1 MSILMF
7 KWINFQE
14 EINMSSGGGGGGG
27 APADTTNVQT
37 IREAPEIEARRLG
50 LMDEAAK
57 LAGKQLGLPAFQVA
71 GLSAAEQAGITQ
83 ARTGVGSGLPSI
95 QAAEQAA
102 SQFGTQATQAAAL
115 DPSSQQFQ
123 QYLNPYQSYIV
134 DEINRQAQQGQQRV
148 AQQAISA
155 GAFGGGREGVQRA
168 EAERARL
175 SEIGLAQGRAFQGA
189 LGAFQQGQ
197 QLQAQTALSAGQLGA
212 QTGIAAGQARMGQQA
227 QDIQGLM
234 AAGGLERGV
243 EQAKLEA
250 ERQTKLQDIT
260 DPYQRISFVSDIQR
274 GAPSTQTTVAQ
285 GFAPTAS
292 PFAQAVGT
300 GIGAYA
306 ALAPR

>member
-1 MSILMF
+1 
-7 KWINFQE
+7 
-14 EINMSSGGGGGGG
+14 MSSGGGGGGG

-83 ARTGVGSGLPSI
+83 AQTGVGSGLPSI
-95 QAAEQAA
+95 QAAE
-102 SQFGTQATQAAAL
+102 QAAAL

-260 DPYQRISFVSDIQR
+260 DPYQRLSFVSDIQR

-306 ALAPR
+306 ALAPK

>member
-1 MSILMF
+1 
-7 KWINFQE
+7 
-14 EINMSSGGGGGGG
+14 MSSGGGGGGG

-57 LAGKQLGLPAFQVA
+57 LAGTPLGLPSFQVA
-71 GLSAAEQAGITQ
+71 GLSAAETQGITQ
-83 ARTGVGSGLPSI
+83 ARTGVGAGLPSI
-95 QAAEQAA
+95 QAAE
-102 SQFGTQATQAAAL
+102 TAAAL

-123 QYLNPYQSYIV
+123 QYLNPYQSYII
-134 DEINRQAQQGQQRV
+134 DEINRQAQMGQQQV
-148 AQQAISA
+148 AQQAISS

-175 SEIGLAQGRAFQGA
+175 ATIGQAQERAFTGA
-189 LGAFQQGQ
+189 LGAFQAGQ
-197 QLQAQTALSAGQLGA
+197 QLQA
-212 QTGIAAGQARMGQQA
+212 QTGIAAGQARMAQGA
-227 QDIQGLM
+227 QDIQNLM

-243 EQAKLEA
+243 EQARLEA
-250 ERQTKLQDIT
+250 ARQTKVQDIT
-260 DPYQRISFVSDIQR
+260 DPYQRLSFVSDIQR
-274 GAPSTQTTVAQ
+274 GAPSTQSTVTQ

-306 ALAPR
+306 ALAPK

>member
-1 MSILMF
+1 
-7 KWINFQE
+7 
-14 EINMSSGGGGGGG
+14 MSSGGGGGGG

-57 LAGKQLGLPAFQVA
+57 LAGTPLGLPSFQVA
-71 GLSAAEQAGITQ
+71 GLSAAETQGITQ
-83 ARTGVGSGLPSI
+83 ARTGVGAGLPSI
-95 QAAEQAA
+95 QAAETAA
-102 SQFGTQATQAAAL
+102 GL

-123 QYLNPYQSYIV
+123 QYLNPYQSYII
-134 DEINRQAQQGQQRV
+134 DEINRQAQMGQQQV

-175 SEIGLAQGRAFQGA
+175 ATIGQAQERAFTGA
-189 LGAFQQGQ
+189 LGAFQTGQ
-197 QLQAQTALSAGQLGA
+197 QLKA
-212 QTGIAAGQARMGQQA
+212 QTGIAAGQARMAQGA
-227 QDIQGLM
+227 QDIQNLM

-243 EQAKLEA
+243 EQARLEA
-250 ERQTKLQDIT
+250 ARQTSVQDIT
-260 DPYQRISFVSDIQR
+260 DPYQRLSFVSDIQR
-274 GAPSTQTTVAQ
+274 GAPSTQSTVTQ

-306 ALAPR
+306 ALAPK

>member
-1 MSILMF
+1 M
-7 KWINFQE
+7 
-14 EINMSSGGGGGGG
+14 SGGGGGGG
-27 APADTTNVQT
+27 TPANTTNVQT

-50 LMDEAAK
+50 LMDQAAK
-57 LAGKQLGLPAFQVA
+57 IAGTQLGLPAFQVA
-71 GLSAAEQAGITQ
+71 GLTTEEQAGITQ
-83 ARTGVGSGLPSI
+83 ATTGVGAGLPSI

-102 SQFGTQATQAAAL
+102 TAAGTRAGQFTTGAVGAAAL

-123 QYLNPYQSYIV
+123 QYLNPYQSYIL

-155 GAFGGGREGVQRA
+155 GAFGGGREGIQRA
-168 EAERARL
+168 EVDRARL

-197 QLQAQTALSAGQLGA
+197 QLQAQTGLAAGQQALAAGQLGA
-212 QTGIAAGQARMGQQA
+212 QTGLSAGQMRMAQQA
-227 QDIQGLM
+227 QDVQGLLQ
-234 AAGGLERGV
+234 AGGLERGV

-250 ERQTKLQDIT
+250 ARQTKVQDIT
-260 DPYQRISFVSDIQR
+260 DPYQRLSFVSDIQR

-306 ALAPR
+306 ALAPK

>member
-123 QYLNPYQSYIV
+123 QYMNPYQSYIV

-168 EAERARL
+168 EQERARL

-197 QLQAQTALSAGQLGA
+197 QLQAQTGL
-212 QTGIAAGQARMGQQA
+212 AAGQMRMAQQA
-227 QDIQGLM
+227 QDVQGLLQ
-234 AAGGLERGV
+234 AGGLERGV
-243 EQAKLEA
+243 EQAQLEA
-250 ERQTKLQDIT
+250 TRQTKVQDIT
-260 DPYQRISFVSDIQR
+260 DPYQRLSFVSDIQR

-306 ALAPR
+306 ALAPK